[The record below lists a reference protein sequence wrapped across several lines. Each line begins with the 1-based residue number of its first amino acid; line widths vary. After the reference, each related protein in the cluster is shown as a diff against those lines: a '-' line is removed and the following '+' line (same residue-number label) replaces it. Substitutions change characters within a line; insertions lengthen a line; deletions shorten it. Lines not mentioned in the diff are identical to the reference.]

1 MERFTMTQNKRK
13 LSSPTVKSNA
23 SKLHTSVYEFCK
35 QRFPLY
41 TIIQEM
47 PIYGDNKGLRS
58 HLFIDIFIKELGI
71 AIECN
76 GEQHYSPSAFFFCGS
91 YGFKK
96 AQEND
101 RLKKEWCEEN
111 GYKLVIFRFDDKL
124 DYKMFN
130 KIIDKA
136 LIGE

>member
-1 MERFTMTQNKRK
+1 MKK
-13 LSSPTVKSNA
+13 LSIPTVKNNA

-47 PIYGDNKGLRS
+47 PIYGDNRGLNS
-58 HLFIDIFIKELGI
+58 HLFIDIFIKELGL

-76 GEQHYSPSAFFFCGS
+76 GEQHYKPSGFFFGGS

-96 AQEND
+96 AQQND
-101 RLKKEWCEEN
+101 KLKSDWCNEN
-111 GYKLVIFRFDDKL
+111 GYKLVIFKFDDKL
-124 DYKMFN
+124 NYERFN
-130 KIIDKA
+130 EIINEVLKGD
-136 LIGE
+136 

>member
-1 MERFTMTQNKRK
+1 MKK
-13 LSSPTVKSNA
+13 LSIPTVKSNA

-47 PIYGDNKGLRS
+47 PIYGDNRGLRS
-58 HLFIDIFIKELGI
+58 HLFIDIFIKELGL

-76 GEQHYSPSAFFFCGS
+76 GEQHYKSNGFFFGGS

-96 AQEND
+96 AVQND
-101 RLKKEWCEEN
+101 KLKKEWCKEN
-111 GYKLVIFRFDDKL
+111 GYKLVIFKFNDKL
-124 DYKMFN
+124 SYETFN
-130 KIIDKA
+130 EIIDKT
-136 LIGE
+136 LRGD